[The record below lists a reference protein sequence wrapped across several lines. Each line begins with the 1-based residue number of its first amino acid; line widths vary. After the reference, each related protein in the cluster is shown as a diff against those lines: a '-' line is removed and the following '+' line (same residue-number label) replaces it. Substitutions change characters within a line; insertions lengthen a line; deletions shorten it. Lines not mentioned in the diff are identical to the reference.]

1 MVWTNQVASL
11 ENQVQP
17 ESLYYG
23 GAGSNLSNPGV
34 QVAVGIPGNTDFRG
48 HYENI
53 SLQHQHVQN
62 SYPHVGVASSSVF
75 PSTMYNPC
83 ISTTAVNR
91 YVPPIQ
97 SFGLGNPQ
105 VLPLY
110 HSVAQ
115 GSMDESGSSG
125 NFADSA
131 REFIKRK
138 NALHVGG
145 HHFVSNFASSSS
157 SAHVPQNPSHRSW
170 NASFESNIL
179 PSTGVSNPPDYLS
192 ADGPNRS
199 TLMAAHP
206 ELVHHGNYVI
216 PAGHM
221 NQYNTWIPQAAN
233 RTGGLP
239 QWEHGNAAANPPGGF
254 VHPGNLDMSNG
265 GFQGYQAGPSA
276 FFYGP
281 LPYFHQN
288 TMHSLQ
294 DPGLFN
300 HIQMQ
305 VPPQHRLSNHLLH
318 CINPSGNGLPLDPR
332 TLVISSNSGH
342 TFGPTAQPSV
352 AHQVNAGSLRIQ
364 PHENA
369 PFVNLSRLYEA
380 GVIDEHRDMRLDV
393 DSMTYEELV
402 ALEEQIGSVNTGFT
416 ESYIK
421 ENLKLTSYIPDAVC
435 MPDQSSVE
443 NDACIICQEEYEAK
457 ELIGTLG
464 CGHKYHA
471 MCIKEWLMVKNLCP
485 ICKTTALPADR
496 RNG

>member
-1 MVWTNQVASL
+1 MGRAMGSLAGCSLTGLDYHSSNLVSARVASL

-105 VLPLY
+105 LLKDPWMR
-110 HSVAQ
+110 VAAVAILLTVP
-115 GSMDESGSSG
+115 ENSSRG
-125 NFADSA
+125 
-131 REFIKRK
+131 KM
-138 NALHVGG
+138 HYM
-145 HHFVSNFASSSS
+145 
-157 SAHVPQNPSHRSW
+157 SW